1 MGSNPVYGG
10 TLIDKKDS
18 RGRLIARGAYWD
30 EGARLNLYGIC
41 SLWPKFRLPCP
52 IRDVCIGVGFAKK
65 NMRIFLGRR
74 KGYTVRFSILPN

>member
-30 EGARLNLYGIC
+30 EGRGCQIE
-41 SLWPKFRLPCP
+41 SLWYLLSMAE
-52 IRDVCIGVGFAKK
+52 ISSSLSD
-65 NMRIFLGRR
+65 
-74 KGYTVRFSILPN
+74 

>member
-18 RGRLIARGAYWD
+18 RPRGRLIARGAYRD

-65 NMRIFLGRR
+65 I
-74 KGYTVRFSILPN
+74 

>member
-41 SLWPKFRLPCP
+41 SLWPKFRLPRP
-52 IRDVCIGVGFAKK
+52 IRDVCI
-65 NMRIFLGRR
+65 
-74 KGYTVRFSILPN
+74 